1 MLPSTYG
8 RHKGADYKAL
18 ACFFVYDGEPV
29 SADRILSVAGRMMVG
44 PKETAHQVSL
54 GSLVPRR

>member
-1 MLPSTYG
+1 MDDIKVPTIKLW
-8 RHKGADYKAL
+8 HV
-18 ACFFVYDGEPV
+18 FFVYDGEPV